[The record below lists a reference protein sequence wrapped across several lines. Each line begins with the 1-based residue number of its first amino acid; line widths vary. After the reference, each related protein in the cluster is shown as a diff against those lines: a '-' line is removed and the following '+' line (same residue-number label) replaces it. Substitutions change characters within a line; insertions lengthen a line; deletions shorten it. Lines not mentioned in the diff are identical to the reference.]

1 MSCNVGHLGVGLKGR
16 AMSLHVGQLVVCV
29 NDAFSPC
36 EYWRQAVQSLPK
48 LHGIYT
54 IRHTREAHGLI
65 GLCFHEIRSPH
76 AHFSEG
82 YVEPAFNSKNFR
94 PVKRTSI
101 EIFEKLLAP
110 VDLVEVV

>member
-48 LHGIYT
+48 LHGVYT

-76 AHFSEG
+76 AHFSEAMWNRLSTARTFARSSR
-82 YVEPAFNSKNFR
+82 PA
-94 PVKRTSI
+94 
-101 EIFEKLLAP
+101 
-110 VDLVEVV
+110 

>member
-1 MSCNVGHLGVGLKGR
+1 MSFQ
-16 AMSLHVGQLVVCV
+16 AGQLVVCV
-29 NDAFSPC
+29 NDTFSPC
-36 EYWRQAVQSLPK
+36 EYWRQAGQSPAK
-48 LHGIYT
+48 LQVIYT
-54 IRHTREAHGLI
+54 IRPMREAGGLI
-65 GLCFHEIRSPH
+65 GLCFYEIRSPH

-110 VDLVEVV
+110 VDQFEGV